1 MNIKML
7 VAISGN
13 VTLNAG
19 DVTDK
24 FTDAECKRLI
34 ESGAAVAVAV
44 AAPVKRKAAS
54 LDG

>member
-1 MNIKML
+1 MKIKML

-24 FTDAECKRLI
+24 FTDAECKRLV
-34 ESGAAVAVAV
+34 ESGAAVAV
-44 AAPVKRKAAS
+44 APVKRKAAS